1 MNLLHLQIELKSDL
15 KSLCLTPNELMNLAY
30 SRIYRQIIINSR
42 SYDQVQIFNRANS
55 RGLQHTRSVAFLD
68 VTYKL
73 LGDTDEYSAAHKLG
87 DEEMKQTIHLPIGRF
102 PNHKLTSFR

>member
-15 KSLCLTPNELMNLAY
+15 KSLCLKSNALMNLAY
-30 SRIYRQIIINSR
+30 SRIYRQIVMNSR
-42 SYDQVQIFNRANS
+42 SRDQVQMFNRADS
-55 RGLQHTRSVAFLD
+55 RGLQHTRSVIFLD

-87 DEEMKQTIHLPIGRF
+87 DEEINKQYIC
-102 PNHKLTSFR
+102 S